1 MGKTRQSADLVSDG
15 NILADITND
24 RVGIG
29 STVPT
34 HKLDVAGSVKFTGIA
49 MNSNQLLFNQTV
61 PSNFNAMSIGPVVSV
76 GSGVTITVSTDSVW
90 SINP

>member
-15 NILADITND
+15 NIFVNIDND

-34 HKLDVAGSVKFTGIA
+34 HKLDVDGSVKFTGIA
-49 MNSNQLLFNQTV
+49 MNSNTILSSSTIPPNY
-61 PSNFNAMSIGPVVSV
+61 NAMSIGPIVSV
-76 GSGVTITVSTDSVW
+76 GSGVTITVSTNSSW
-90 SINP
+90 YINP